1 MLLSYFASFNFIDV
15 CHMDA
20 VAHPLSILVPSVI
33 LLSPSVDT
41 FVAWASIPSFYYHYM
56 GIHSLSYGLII
67 LSGMLVIGILESV
80 GFMPLIG
87 YQSHRLLTTR

>member
-1 MLLSYFASFNFIDV
+1 
-15 CHMDA
+15 MDA
-20 VAHPLSILVPSVI
+20 VAHPLSSIDLSVI
-33 LLSPSVDT
+33 LSSPSVDT

-56 GIHSLSYGLII
+56 GIHSTSYGLTIF
-67 LSGMLVIGILESV
+67 SEMLIVGILESV